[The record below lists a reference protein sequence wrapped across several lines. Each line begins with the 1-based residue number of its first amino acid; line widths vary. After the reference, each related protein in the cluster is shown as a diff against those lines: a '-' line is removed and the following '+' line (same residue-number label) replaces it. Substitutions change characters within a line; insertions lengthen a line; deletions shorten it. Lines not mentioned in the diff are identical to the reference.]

1 MQARDD
7 IPAARIAV
15 APRLFG
21 GDAAAGGAWTRQQ
34 VFFERTL
41 LDRLADVGA
50 LVVGTGL
57 AATPARATSAAIAYA
72 QCCDGLLL
80 QGGTNLA
87 RSADDLTPLDR
98 ARDAFEFA
106 LLEAFR
112 ALGKPVLG
120 ICRGLQLIN
129 VAYGGTLRDL
139 DATEAKHH
147 SDPPAYAAHA
157 HRVSFSE
164 GGRLAQLYGIAGG
177 RVSSAHRQAVARLGD
192 GLVVEATCEADSCIE
207 AVRADADAFVLGV
220 QWHPEFDHDG
230 DGRIAGAHLLHH
242 FVDSARDGPPRG
254 SRPPPRSD
262 DTTR

>member
-1 MQARDD
+1 MQARVDL
-7 IPAARIAV
+7 PAARIAV

-21 GDAAAGGAWTRQQ
+21 GDAGTGGAWTRQQ

-41 LDRLADVGA
+41 LDRLADAGA

-57 AATPARATSAAIAYA
+57 AATPARTRSTANAYA

-120 ICRGLQLIN
+120 I
-129 VAYGGTLRDL
+129 
-139 DATEAKHH
+139 
-147 SDPPAYAAHA
+147 
-157 HRVSFSE
+157 
-164 GGRLAQLYGIAGG
+164 
-177 RVSSAHRQAVARLGD
+177 
-192 GLVVEATCEADSCIE
+192 
-207 AVRADADAFVLGV
+207 
-220 QWHPEFDHDG
+220 
-230 DGRIAGAHLLHH
+230 
-242 FVDSARDGPPRG
+242 
-254 SRPPPRSD
+254 
-262 DTTR
+262 